1 MLPTP
6 FSLFAS
12 FFATGSYFF
21 KKHALLFLFI
31 PLLFSTNFVPSAS
44 AAPARKVGK
53 REKAAEK
60 KERKF
65 TDPAIRVLVQ
75 DFLVLPKLPTPAGG
89 VPVRRRRRYRRY
101 HRQTTPLYLKGSP
114 NGKNLCRLT
123 KGIRLRVLQK
133 KGDYLRVRTLGKAQ
147 VVGYVPSHTVGL
159 RVLEETD
166 ILGSPSTKDKI
177 GTVRPGV
184 LVRVNRT
191 KGKFTQA
198 VLMGPCPALVWF
210 ASDALG
216 ADDGASPNYS
226 NHRHVGG
233 SRMILTK
240 GPIYNKKGGRKI
252 GEVISQSSVQ
262 RSKVRDKWAK
272 ITLANYRY
280 YRVTGWVPNTRLKY
294 GYYGYWRGNGFSQAS
309 STYSNGDMVSVMKL
323 SLYLEKDDAY
333 PTVVLEPGTMFRVTD
348 KGEQWVSIHYS
359 GHIQF
364 TAYARRSPG
373 AWVPTRSGLSHIR
386 RHIR

>member
-6 FSLFAS
+6 SSLFAS
-12 FFATGSYFF
+12 FLAACSGFLR
-21 KKHALLFLFI
+21 KHGPLFLSTACF
-31 PLLFSTNFVPSAS
+31 LFPVFLSTAT
-44 AAPARKVGK
+44 AAPARKVNQGATSGK
-53 REKAAEK
+53 KKAK
-60 KERKF
+60 KF

-75 DFLVLPKLPTPAGG
+75 DFLVLPKLPTPSGG
-89 VPVRRRRRYRRY
+89 VRVRRRRRYRRY

-133 KGDYLRVRTLGKAQ
+133 KGDYLRVRTLGRAQ
-147 VVGYVPSHTVGL
+147 VEGYVPSHTLGL
-159 RVLEETD
+159 RVLKNAD
-166 ILGSPSTKDKI
+166 ILGSPSAKDKI
-177 GTVRPGV
+177 GNAKPGV

-191 KGKFTQA
+191 KGKYTQA

-210 ASDALG
+210 ASEDLG

-226 NHRHVGG
+226 NHRHAGG

-252 GEVISQSSVQ
+252 GEVISQSSAHRVQ
-262 RSKVRDKWAK
+262 ISDKWAK
-272 ITLANYRY
+272 ISLSNYRY
-280 YRVTGWVPNTRLKY
+280 YRVEGWVPGTRLKY

-348 KGEQWVSIHYS
+348 KGEQWVTIHYS

-373 AWVPTRSGLSHIR
+373 AWVPRSGLSHIR